1 MLTTLAKHEH
11 MDRAQEGIERFQV
24 ELRRFQTELSDVQI
38 PQEHL
43 EVSSDGFLKF
53 ADLFFDGIF
62 IDWAVQDQI
71 NRAQNQM
78 TAIKMRLQN
87 ILQQL
92 KRRQENL
99 ETDMERKKAE
109 IEEKVFQAPVS

>member
-1 MLTTLAKHEH
+1 
-11 MDRAQEGIERFQV
+11 
-24 ELRRFQTELSDVQI
+24 
-38 PQEHL
+38 
-43 EVSSDGFLKF
+43 
-53 ADLFFDGIF
+53 LFFDGIF
-62 IDWAVQDQI
+62 VDWAVQDQI

-87 ILQQL
+87 VIQQL

>member
-1 MLTTLAKHEH
+1 M
-11 MDRAQEGIERFQV
+11 
-24 ELRRFQTELSDVQI
+24 
-38 PQEHL
+38 
-43 EVSSDGFLKF
+43 
-53 ADLFFDGIF
+53 
-62 IDWAVQDQI
+62 QDQI

-109 IEEKVFQAPVS
+109 IEEKVFSGACIVSRKTRNGNEAII

>member
-1 MLTTLAKHEH
+1 
-11 MDRAQEGIERFQV
+11 
-24 ELRRFQTELSDVQI
+24 
-38 PQEHL
+38 
-43 EVSSDGFLKF
+43 
-53 ADLFFDGIF
+53 LFFDGIF

-92 KRRQENL
+92 KCRQENL

>member
-1 MLTTLAKHEH
+1 
-11 MDRAQEGIERFQV
+11 
-24 ELRRFQTELSDVQI
+24 
-38 PQEHL
+38 
-43 EVSSDGFLKF
+43 
-53 ADLFFDGIF
+53 
-62 IDWAVQDQI
+62 
-71 NRAQNQM
+71 M

-92 KRRQENL
+92 KCRQENL

>member
-1 MLTTLAKHEH
+1 MPICLME
-11 MDRAQEGIERFQV
+11 
-24 ELRRFQTELSDVQI
+24 
-38 PQEHL
+38 
-43 EVSSDGFLKF
+43 FL
-53 ADLFFDGIF
+53 LIM
-62 IDWAVQDQI
+62 VQDQI

-92 KRRQENL
+92 KCRQENL